1 MWLKSQRRK
10 IFKSYLLFNN
20 KFNKGKGKMLN
31 KQPVKNIKNKYEGI
45 KIKKKKKSIRLKHLI
60 ILYRKYKKR
69 LFFVKE
75 KKKNEL

>member
-31 KQPVKNIKNKYEGI
+31 KQTVKNIKNKYEGI
-45 KIKKKKKSIRLKHLI
+45 KIKKKKKKIRLKHLI